1 MSLLEVVVNN
11 AVAKIDLLQESENP
25 SESGPPSEIQ
35 GMEPPGPEAGI
46 ERPFRLD
53 EPNPN
58 PSQPTSAK
66 QSEKL
71 YNILVRL
78 PEPDLRNLCTIMSH
92 EG

>member
-11 AVAKIDLLQESENP
+11 AVAKIDFLQESENP
-25 SESGPPSEIQ
+25 SEGGTPSETQ
-35 GMEPPGPEAGI
+35 GMEPQGPEAVMEGSLRI
-46 ERPFRLD
+46 D

-58 PSQPTSAK
+58 PSRSTHSK

-71 YNILVRL
+71 YNILVGL
-78 PEPDLRNLCTIMSH
+78 PEPDLRNLCTIMSR